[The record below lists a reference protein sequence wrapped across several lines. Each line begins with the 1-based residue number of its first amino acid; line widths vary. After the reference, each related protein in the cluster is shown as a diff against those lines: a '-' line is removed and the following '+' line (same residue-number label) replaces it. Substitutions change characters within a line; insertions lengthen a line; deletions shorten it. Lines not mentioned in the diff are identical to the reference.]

1 MSVGELIIYLCKLK
15 IKTMRTIEIRAY
27 QFDELDKQTQQKI
40 IKNHYD
46 INLYDG
52 WWDLVYDEFKQVEI
66 IIKGFDLY
74 RKEIEIE
81 IYSSYE
87 QTADYIMS
95 YGFNTTEQIYI
106 ATKKFLK
113 DRNNLFKKYGQKD
126 KIKEEFYNDY
136 DNEINAIENVFHCSL
151 QNEILRQLNSE
162 YDYYSS
168 DEAIKETIIV
178 NEYEFKK
185 DGQRL

>member
-15 IKTMRTIEIRAY
+15 IKTMRTIEIQAY

-74 RKEIEIE
+74 RREIEIE

-185 DGQRL
+185 DGERL

>member
-15 IKTMRTIEIRAY
+15 IKTMRTIEIQAY
-27 QFDELDKQTQQKI
+27 QFDELNKQTQQKI
-40 IKNHYD
+40 IKKHYD
-46 INLYDG
+46 INVHHD
-52 WWDLVYDEFKQVEI
+52 WWDLVYEEFKQAEI

-74 RKEIEIE
+74 RREIEIE

-113 DRNNLFKKYGQKD
+113 DRNDLFKKYGEND
-126 KIKEEFYNDY
+126 KIEEEFYNDY
-136 DNEINAIENVFHCSL
+136 DNEINAIEDVFHCSL

-162 YDYYSS
+162 YDYYLS
-168 DEAIKETIIV
+168 DDAIKETIIV

-185 DGQRL
+185 DGERL

>member
-1 MSVGELIIYLCKLK
+1 
-15 IKTMRTIEIRAY
+15 MRTIEIQAY

-46 INLYDG
+46 INVHHD
-52 WWDLVYDEFKQVEI
+52 WWDLVYEEFKQVEI
-66 IIKGFDLY
+66 IIKGFDLF
-74 RKEIEIE
+74 RREIEIE

-87 QTADYIMS
+87 ETANLIMS

-113 DRNNLFKKYGQKD
+113 HRDNLFKKHGEND

-136 DNEINAIENVFHCSL
+136 DSEIDSIEHDFHCSL
-151 QNEILRQLNSE
+151 QNEILRQLNNE

-185 DGQRL
+185 DGERL

>member
-1 MSVGELIIYLCKLK
+1 M
-15 IKTMRTIEIRAY
+15 
-27 QFDELDKQTQQKI
+27 
-40 IKNHYD
+40 
-46 INLYDG
+46 
-52 WWDLVYDEFKQVEI
+52 WDLVYEEFKQVEI

-74 RKEIEIE
+74 RREIEIE

-113 DRNNLFKKYGQKD
+113 NRNNLFKKYGEKD

-136 DNEINAIENVFHCSL
+136 DNEINAIEDVFHCSL

-162 YDYYSS
+162 YNYYSS
-168 DEAIKETIIV
+168 DDPIKETIIV

-185 DGQRL
+185 DGERL